1 MSSSSPTRPLRSR
14 EAGDLMR
21 RTCPLIVLAFLCCL
35 SIGAAHA
42 HAETAVVLV
51 AGKAP
56 PKDRATAGSAV
67 RSAARS
73 AGWQLLEAPL
83 SDGETSKLLACLK
96 GPQRWAC
103 LSPVLAGKDLQRLI
117 VVGLDPDPSADTG
130 TLVLTE
136 RILLPGSDVT
146 ASDQRSCSK
155 CIEETLT
162 RVAFDLTKELL
173 EEATAGTGKTKLSIR
188 STPPGAW
195 ITLDTTNVGLT
206 DRTTST
212 FPGRHVVTV
221 QRDGYQ
227 ADTRT
232 VDVVEN
238 KETTVAFNLRPNV
251 GTPPPATSDSGYP
264 HLVPAIV
271 IGAGAAAIIAGVI
284 LQLPPDA
291 GPGKEEQPKYLI
303 NAPGAV
309 CVIGG
314 GLAVGVGVYLWV
326 RATQNPAPVS
336 MPTATITAGG
346 GIVGWMGH
354 F

>member
-1 MSSSSPTRPLRSR
+1 MPRPLS
-14 EAGDLMR
+14 
-21 RTCPLIVLAFLCCL
+21 LIALVFLCYL
-35 SIGAAHA
+35 SIGAATA
-42 HAETAVVLV
+42 GAETAVVLV
-51 AGKAP
+51 VGKAP
-56 PKDRATAGSAV
+56 AKDRATAGSAV

-73 AGWQLLEAPL
+73 GGWQLIEAPL
-83 SDGETSKLLACLK
+83 ADSETTAILACLK

-103 LSPVLAGKDLQRLI
+103 MSPVLAGKDLQRLI
-117 VVGLDPDPSADTG
+117 VVGLDPDPSAGNSG

-173 EEATAGTGKTKLSIR
+173 EEAAAGTGRTKLSIL

-206 DRTTST
+206 DHTYST

-227 ADTRT
+227 IETRT
-232 VDVVEN
+232 VDVLEN
-238 KETTVAFNLRPNV
+238 KETTVAFTLRPNV
-251 GTPPPATSDSGYP
+251 TTPPPPPPDTGGHP

-271 IGAGAAAIIAGVI
+271 IGAGAAAIIAGVV

-291 GPGKEEQPKYLI
+291 GPGIGNQPKYLI
-303 NAPGAV
+303 NTPGAIS
-309 CVIGG
+309 VIGG
-314 GLAVGVGVYLWV
+314 GLAVGLGVYLWV
-326 RATQNPAPVS
+326 RASRSAAPVS
-336 MPTATITAGG
+336 MPTAAITAGG
-346 GIVGWMGH
+346 GVVGWVSQ